1 MLPEHILDSLLLD
14 QGGSI
19 VLVVM
24 DGLGDTATAATNW
37 RTPLEAAKTPNL
49 DQLVQEAACG
59 RGTPVSPGITPGSGP
74 GHLALFGYDPV
85 ESEIGRGVLEAAG
98 LDMEIT
104 PRDVCTRANFATY
117 DANGI
122 ITDRRAGRISS
133 EKCLELTA
141 KLSDKIPNIE
151 GVDIIIRA
159 GKGHRFVAML
169 RGDDL
174 DGNLTDADP
183 HHEGSPIL
191 QVKAHTPEGEKAARV
206 ANEFIRQANELLKD
220 EHPANGM
227 MMRGFSKTPAIRPF
241 PNKWKITSAAI
252 ATYPMYRGITK
263 LLGLNVLAT
272 GETIADEFETVAN
285 DTADYGY
292 TFVHVKPTDAAGEDG
307 DFDAKVA
314 AIEETD
320 AALPTLLRRE
330 PDVLC
335 VTGDHSTP
343 VTNKAHSW
351 HPVPVMVRSKV
362 CGADRFERFTERHC
376 NSGSLGIFP
385 MIELMPILLANAG
398 RIDKFGA

>member
-1 MLPEHILDSLLLD
+1 MIPEHVLDSLLLD
-14 QGGSI
+14 EGGSI
-19 VLVVM
+19 ALLIM
-24 DGLGDTATAATNW
+24 DGLGDTATAKTGW
-37 RTPLEAAKTPNL
+37 RTPLGAAGTPNL
-49 DQLVQEAACG
+49 DELVKEAACG
-59 RGTPVSPGITPGSGP
+59 RGIPVAPGITPGSGP

-85 ESEIGRGVLEAAG
+85 QHEIGRGVLEAAG

-104 PRDVCTRANFATY
+104 PRDVCARANFATY

-122 ITDRRAGRISS
+122 ITDRRAGRIPS
-133 EKCLELTA
+133 EKCRELVA
-141 KLSDKIPNIE
+141 ELARKIPAIE
-151 GVDIIIRA
+151 DVEFIIKA
-159 GKGHRFVAML
+159 GKGHRFVAIM

-174 DGNLTDADP
+174 DGDLTDADP

-191 QVKAHTPEGEKAARV
+191 EVKAAKPEGHKTARI
-206 ANEFIRQANELLKD
+206 ANEFIARANELLQQ
-220 EHPANGM
+220 EQPANGI

-241 PNKWKITSAAI
+241 PEKWKITSAAI

-272 GETIADEFETVAN
+272 GETVTDEVSTYVHDA
-285 DTADYGY
+285 ASYDYV
-292 TFVHVKPTDAAGEDG
+292 FIHVKPTDAAGEDG
-307 DFDAKVA
+307 NFDAKVA

-320 AALPTLLRRE
+320 AAIPTLLQRK

-343 VTNKAHSW
+343 IANKAHSW
-351 HPVPVMVRSKV
+351 HPVPVMVHSRV
-362 CGADRFERFTERHC
+362 CGADRLERFTERHC

-385 MIELMPILLANAG
+385 MQDLMPVLLANAG